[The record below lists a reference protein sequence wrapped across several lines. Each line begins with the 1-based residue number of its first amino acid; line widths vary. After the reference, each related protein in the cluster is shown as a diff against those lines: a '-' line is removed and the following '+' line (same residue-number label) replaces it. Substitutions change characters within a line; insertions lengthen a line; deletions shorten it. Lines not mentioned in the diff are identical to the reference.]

1 MNSPVL
7 SFFFLSLQTKDVTTA
22 MAEGR
27 FEEAIKLRGK

>member
-7 SFFFLSLQTKDVTTA
+7 SPVQTKDVTTA